1 MRLRFLC
8 VTALAAALS
17 LIASARLSAEGL
29 RSLPAIN
36 GPILDEAGLLQGN
49 QKAMLENEIFKY
61 QPKIQLQIWITN
73 SLGGE
78 SIEALSMRAAEAWK
92 LGTAKEDRGALLL
105 VAVGDRQMRIEV
117 GQGLEG
123 EIPDI
128 KAGRIIRQIL
138 TPRFRNGDFYGGLVD
153 ASRALFEAAGG
164 DLSDLGPVERGG
176 GRSSGRLS
184 FLALIILAVI
194 MLLQMTFSNIGGGRG
209 GRGGGYW
216 GGGSGWGGGGG
227 FGGFGGGGGGWSGG
241 GGGFSGGGSSG
252 RW

>member
-1 MRLRFLC
+1 M
-8 VTALAAALS
+8 
-17 LIASARLSAEGL
+17 I
-29 RSLPAIN
+29 
-36 GPILDEAGLLQGN
+36 DEAGLLQGN
-49 QKAMLENEIFKY
+49 QKAALENEMHKY
-61 QPKIQLQIWITN
+61 PPKLQLQIWIVN
-73 SLGGE
+73 SLGAE

-92 LGTAKEDRGALLL
+92 LGTAKDDRGALLL

-128 KAGRIIRQIL
+128 TAGRIIRQVL
-138 TPRFRNGDFYGGLVD
+138 TPRFRNGDFYGGLVE
-153 ASRALFEAAGG
+153 ASRALFRAAGG
-164 DLSDLGPVERGG
+164 DASGFAPTEQGG
-176 GRSSGRLS
+176 GRGKGRLS
-184 FLALIILAVI
+184 LLTLIIFIVI
-194 MLLQMTFSNIGGGRG
+194 LLLKMTFSNIGGGRG
-209 GRGGGYW
+209 GGGGYW